1 MQVLD
6 PRLPRSD
13 SAAAMKRWMA
23 STAWPCVEGERGAP
37 IATVP
42 LAPIREP
49 HRTARLLPPTS
60 AKEPSPP
67 SRSRHH
73 PDGPACPM
81 AMLVLLE
88 VSVLLAVTVVL
99 SRRTLVLGRGRK
111 VDDLRMLSM
120 T

>member
-1 MQVLD
+1 
-6 PRLPRSD
+6 
-13 SAAAMKRWMA
+13 
-23 STAWPCVEGERGAP
+23 
-37 IATVP
+37 
-42 LAPIREP
+42 
-49 HRTARLLPPTS
+49 
-60 AKEPSPP
+60 
-67 SRSRHH
+67 
-73 PDGPACPM
+73 M